1 MRICM
6 ITREFPPDLG
16 GIGHYVYNLS
26 KKLVERGHEVT
37 VITRGSAGK
46 SVRKVVDG
54 IDIYYAPFFPVYPF
68 HVWLHGIFVEEIL
81 KSFKPEPTLV
91 HLHSPITPPIK
102 TSLPVITTI
111 HTPMKIDTRYHEIF
125 DLYSLAEHVQS
136 MVVYP
141 AIESK
146 LLGLSNLITTVALS
160 VSRELEEYGFDPKK
174 TIVVGNGVDEKTFAP
189 LQNDNHASY
198 VLYTG
203 VLRARKGLFDLIECA
218 KYVCEAHPETRF
230 VICGTGPFFPKI
242 VEKVRRMGLQ
252 KQVIFSGY
260 ISKENLVQVYQNA
273 AVQVVPSHYEGL
285 PTVLLEGMSCG
296 IPVVA
301 TAVGGSSEVISQGV
315 NGFLVPPKSPVKLAN
330 AVSKLLDDA
339 PLRDRVGHAA
349 RKTIEEHYTWDKV
362 ADKIVECYESV
373 L

>member
-1 MRICM
+1 
-6 ITREFPPDLG
+6 
-16 GIGHYVYNLS
+16 
-26 KKLVERGHEVT
+26 
-37 VITRGSAGK
+37 
-46 SVRKVVDG
+46 
-54 IDIYYAPFFPVYPF
+54 
-68 HVWLHGIFVEEIL
+68 
-81 KSFKPEPTLV
+81 
-91 HLHSPITPPIK
+91 
-102 TSLPVITTI
+102 
-111 HTPMKIDTRYHEIF
+111 MKIDTRYHEIF

-141 AIESK
+141 TIESK
-146 LLGLSNLITTVALS
+146 LLSLSNLITTVSLS

-174 TIVVGNGVDEKTFAP
+174 TIVIGNGVDEKTFAP
-189 LQNDNHASY
+189 LQNDNRGSY

-203 VLRARKGLFDLIECA
+203 VLRARKGLFDFIECA
-218 KYVCEAHPETRF
+218 KRVCDAHPESKF

-252 KQVIFSGY
+252 KQVIFLGY
-260 ISKENLVQVYQNA
+260 VSKENLVHVYQNA

-301 TAVGGSSEVISQGV
+301 TTVGGNSEVISQGV

-339 PLRDRVGHAA
+339 PLRDRIGHAA

-362 ADKIVECYESV
+362 ADKIVECYDSV
-373 L
+373 LQGKGRK